1 LGETEKR
8 GRLDKLEIYKEGVN
22 MTITP
27 RPIMLP
33 IRDKP
38 FGAIVDRMVFKQIA
52 EVSEM
57 ANDENGDTWYKTP
70 LGWVMAKFCRII

>member
-1 LGETEKR
+1 
-8 GRLDKLEIYKEGVN
+8 
-22 MTITP
+22 
-27 RPIMLP
+27 MLP

-52 EVSEM
+52 DVSEM